1 MDNFHPSYMYE
12 NVLYVTNVLHLGN
25 EILVLIKT
33 VLEKGILCLDALL
46 MCIYLLY
53 VYDLYDQNTKIIG
66 EENEGQCSCKQC
78 TQHQFTL
85 YKSRGNSLL
94 HSVT

>member
-1 MDNFHPSYMYE
+1 MPRR
-12 NVLYVTNVLHLGN
+12 T
-25 EILVLIKT
+25 
-33 VLEKGILCLDALL
+33 
-46 MCIYLLY
+46 IYLLY

-78 TQHQFTL
+78 TQHQFIL

-94 HSVT
+94 HGVT